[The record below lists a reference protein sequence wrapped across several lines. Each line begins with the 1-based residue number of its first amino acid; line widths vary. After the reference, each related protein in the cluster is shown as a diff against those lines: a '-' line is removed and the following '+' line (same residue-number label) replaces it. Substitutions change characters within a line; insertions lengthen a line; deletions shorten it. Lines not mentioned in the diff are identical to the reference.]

1 MSGPVPEAQQRTQP
15 HQEVG
20 MMIQANGL
28 GRAVPGST
36 RPGAEPRLHS
46 LLEGRGLLVLEAPAP
61 STPSNRRGARSHWQP
76 GKLSLLVELG
86 GKRNPAA
93 GAKSGI
99 ACSFLET
106 VPKCWGA
113 SGPSGK
119 QAEMRVLS
127 TCLQTPGFGSR
138 GGPGICVW

>member
-1 MSGPVPEAQQRTQP
+1 
-15 HQEVG
+15 
-20 MMIQANGL
+20 MIQANGL

-36 RPGAEPRLHS
+36 WPGAEPQLHS
-46 LLEGRGLLVLEAPAP
+46 LLEGRGLFVLEPPA
-61 STPSNRRGARSHWQP
+61 RR
-76 GKLSLLVELG
+76 VELG

-93 GAKSGI
+93 GTRSGI

-127 TCLQTPGFGSR
+127 ICLQTPGFGSW